1 LELAARLPPPIKS
14 STDDPAKRSAIARE
28 SNCAVIVTYH
38 PGEAVLEIVSNV
50 LAQVDGLVVIDNG
63 SNPTE
68 VALLRTAQQTLLFH
82 LIENGRNLGVAE
94 ALNQGVRWAKSQGFR
109 WVVLFDQD
117 SQITDDFVEQ
127 MFAAWKGNPD
137 RGRVGSIHSR
147 HIVPETGDEAW
158 VARTPDGNPVLP
170 MTAGSM
176 MPVWIFDKIGWFAS
190 EYFIDVVDWEY
201 GLRTRAAGFLVI
213 DAKQAILLHKP
224 GAPAESRVFGHT
236 FRPSHHNAT
245 RRYYLTRNR
254 IAFYKKYLRIFPR
267 WILSSAYHQFFKE
280 TIVCLIAE
288 QDRARKFR
296 SILLG
301 TWDGIVGKMVS
312 REDL

>member
-1 LELAARLPPPIKS
+1 MELTVRLLPPIKS
-14 STDDPAKRSAIARE
+14 STDDPAKHSAIAGE
-28 SNCAVIVTYH
+28 SICAVIVTYH
-38 PGEAVLEIVSNV
+38 PSEAMLEIASNV
-50 LAQVDGLVVIDNG
+50 LAQVDGLVVVDNG
-63 SNPTE
+63 SNPTQL
-68 VALLRTAQQTLLFH
+68 ALLRTVRQTLRFQ
-82 LIENGRNLGVAE
+82 LIENEKNLGIAE
-94 ALNQGVRWAKSQGFR
+94 ALNQGVRWAKSEGFR

-117 SQITDDFVEQ
+117 SQITEDFVEQ
-127 MFAAWKGNPD
+127 MFAAWKANPE
-137 RGRVGSIHSR
+137 RERVGSIHSR
-147 HIVPETGDEAW
+147 HIVPESGEEAW
-158 VARTPDGNPVLP
+158 VARTPDGSPVLP

-201 GLRTRAAGFLVI
+201 GLRTRAAGFHVI
-213 DAKQAILLHKP
+213 DAKQAILRHKP
-224 GAPAESRVFGHT
+224 GAPAERRVFGHT
-236 FRPSHHNAT
+236 FRPSHHNSI

-280 TIVCLIAE
+280 TIACLIAE

-296 SILLG
+296 SIMLG
-301 TWDGIVGKMVS
+301 TWDGIVGRMKP